1 MHIVG
6 IVGIWDFPRIY
17 IYMWNNLK
25 AAFGKK
31 IPGVSF
37 EVEHLWYS
45 LWEWRKMRNFADHL
59 VEKYDTGEELLI
71 VGYSLGGV
79 IAAAMVPRFK
89 RSKVRC
95 VVTVFAPHR
104 YLFGLFS
111 WMLNSRPS
119 EMGSTAVL
127 SFGAHLDFMVPC
139 GSRYPRAGHPPPP
152 TPLNRCPVSVS
163 G

>member
-1 MHIVG
+1 
-6 IVGIWDFPRIY
+6 
-17 IYMWNNLK
+17 MWNNLK

-139 GSRYPRAGHPPPP
+139 GSRYPRAVKHVALWSDHLLWLLFSKKPAACIAEE
-152 TPLNRCPVSVS
+152 TAAFLAKT
-163 G
+163 